1 MELMERYEALKTKV
15 VQRREEFRALM
26 AYIEQ
31 ETAYLTA
38 PASTRYHLCREHGL
52 LEHSINVAEHLLRI
66 KAVLA
71 PEISDESCVIV
82 ALLHDLGKAGMPGTP
97 QYLSSEPSSGE
108 RASRS
113 PYQFNRDLLY
123 LSVPIRGLYLVAS
136 RFPLTEE
143 EVQAIVYHDG
153 QYVEDNRSVA
163 AREEKLTL
171 LLQYADN
178 WNRII
183 KNSAEIFAYQG
194 SLRLF
199 ISHDPRLTPFLPQD
213 HSRCCQ

>member
-1 MELMERYEALKTKV
+1 MELMERYEVLKAKV
-15 VQRREEFRALM
+15 VQRGEEFRRLM

-38 PASTRYHLCREHGL
+38 PASTRYHLCRERGL
-52 LEHSINVAEHLLRI
+52 LEHSVNVAEHLLRI

-82 ALLHDLGKAGMPGTP
+82 ALLHDLGNAGMPGTP
-97 QYLSSEPSSGE
+97 QYLRSEPSSGE
-108 RASRS
+108 HASRTS
-113 PYQFNRDLLY
+113 YRFNRDLLY
-123 LSVPIRGLYLVAS
+123 LSVPIRGLYLAAS

-178 WNRII
+178 W
-183 KNSAEIFAYQG
+183 SG
-194 SLRLF
+194 F
-199 ISHDPRLTPFLPQD
+199 IVERE
-213 HSRCCQ
+213 CA

>member
-1 MELMERYEALKTKV
+1 MELMERYEVLKSKV
-15 VQRREEFRALM
+15 VRRREAFRRLM

-52 LEHSINVAEHLLRI
+52 LEHSVNVAEHLLQI
-66 KAVLA
+66 KALLA

-82 ALLHDLGKAGMPGTP
+82 ALLHDLGKAGMPGMP
-97 QYLSSEPSSGE
+97 QYLRSELPSDG

-113 PYQFNRDLLY
+113 PYRFNRDLLY
-123 LSVPIRGLYLVAS
+123 LSVPIRGLYLAAS
-136 RFPLTEE
+136 RFSLTEE

-178 WNRII
+178 W
-183 KNSAEIFAYQG
+183 SG
-194 SLRLF
+194 F
-199 ISHDPRLTPFLPQD
+199 IVEKE
-213 HSRCCQ
+213 CA